1 MAFPHRCVGV
11 DAAPSTS
18 SSLPPLLGTKR
29 TTEEPP
35 AAAEKAHAVVQDLAE
50 ASKAEKKEIAVDHK
64 LVMAE
69 VQLLL
74 AEKRTSF
81 ALMRTGVT
89 VALLP
94 LSVWTVLIATSALWN
109 IWDSWWML
117 APVMLVSVLLFGLGT
132 YLIGH
137 ALNHL
142 AHTDRV
148 IMGLRQSDTLLEDLL
163 VEHGRASRVIK
174 PWTWRHTH

>member
-1 MAFPHRCVGV
+1 ME
-11 DAAPSTS
+11 PSPAV
-18 SSLPPLLGTKR
+18 PPLLGTKH
-29 TTEEPP
+29 TAEAHSPQ
-35 AAAEKAHAVVQDLAE
+35 AEKAHAAVKDLAE
-50 ASKAEKKEIAVDHK
+50 TSKQEKKEIAVDHK
-64 LVMAE
+64 LIMQE

-81 ALMRTGVT
+81 ALLRTGVS

-117 APVMLVSVLLFGLGT
+117 TPLMLIAVVLFGLGA
-132 YLIGH
+132 YLIVH
-137 ALNHL
+137 ALQHL

-148 IMGLRQSDTLLEDLL
+148 LMGLRQSDTLLEDLL
-163 VEHGRASRVIK
+163 VEHGSASRVIR
-174 PWTWRHTH
+174 PWTWRHSH

>member
-1 MAFPHRCVGV
+1 ME
-11 DAAPSTS
+11 TS
-18 SSLPPLLGTKR
+18 PTAVPPILGTKH
-29 TTEEPP
+29 TTESPP
-35 AAAEKAHAVVQDLAE
+35 PEAEKAHAVVQDLAE
-50 ASKAEKKEIAVDHK
+50 ATKSEKKEIAVDHK
-64 LVMAE
+64 LVIQE

-81 ALMRTGVT
+81 ALLRTGVS

-117 APVMLVSVLLFGLGT
+117 TPLMLIAAVLFGLGA

-137 ALNHL
+137 ALHHL

-148 IMGLRQSDTLLEDLL
+148 LMGLRQSDTLLEDLL
-163 VEHGRASRVIK
+163 VEHGRASRVIR
-174 PWTWRHTH
+174 PWTWRHH